1 MSAALIHLPGP
12 WMVCMDRKSGMTVY
26 RPITHTHTAIAVNRE
41 DFYLPGYK
49 PGVDCDGYVQPDDN
63 IDCAQWRVDVARL
76 IAAAP
81 DMYAA
86 LEQIAQVN
94 EYNTSS
100 MGWVVELAKTVLKKV
115 NP

>member
-1 MSAALIHLPGP
+1 MSLQHTPGP
-12 WMVCMDRKSGMTVY
+12 WKCLPEEDKPYIRVRGTTLGRRYKIANVMDPVNSGVTDQY
-26 RPITHTHTAIAVNRE
+26 FDETRAN
-41 DFYLPGYK
+41 
-49 PGVDCDGYVQPDDN
+49 
-63 IDCAQWRVDVARL
+63 ARL
-76 IAAAP
+76 IATAP

-86 LEQIAQVN
+86 LKQIASIN

>member
-1 MSAALIHLPGP
+1 MRTQHTPGP
-12 WMVCMDRKSGMTVY
+12 WSAYISKKAKVVCVSIGEKPNGRNPSIVNWPGFESCDL
-26 RPITHTHTAIAVNRE
+26 PLDQQIAN
-41 DFYLPGYK
+41 
-49 PGVDCDGYVQPDDN
+49 
-63 IDCAQWRVDVARL
+63 ARL